1 MTTTQLDLFSHPT
14 FQNEL
19 FGFEYNT
26 IRPYN
31 KLDEGPIEFN
41 IVNNKEYINLAETIL
56 HLKVKVTNADGGII
70 ATAQD
75 KDDVA
80 LINNSMHSIFS
91 DVTIFINV
99 RTTFFY
105 YYYDRNL
112 NGKMKFFFS
121 FFFQKDIQNCISLSE

>member
-1 MTTTQLDLFSHPT
+1 MTTSQLDLFSHPT

-26 IRPYN
+26 IRPFN

-41 IVNNKEYINLAETIL
+41 IVNNKEYINLAETVL
-56 HLKVKVTNADGGII
+56 HLKVKGTNADGSII

-80 LINNSMHSIFS
+80 FINNSMHSIFS
-91 DVTIFINV
+91 DVTICINSKKV
-99 RTTFFY
+99 DGGDGHYPYRAY
-105 YYYDRNL
+105 
-112 NGKMKFFFS
+112 M
-121 FFFQKDIQNCISLSE
+121 QSLVGYSEKVQQEQMFAIGF